1 MDLTEKVLDTIERF
15 GMICSGDRV
24 LVAVSG
30 GPDSVCLLDV
40 LDSLKE
46 RLDVTLGV
54 VHVDH
59 TTRDGE
65 SAADAEFVVELAGRY
80 DLPCDVVRVNIEQD
94 REPGESFELAA
105 RRLRYAA
112 FKDVAASRDTNRLA
126 TGHTADD
133 QAETVLMRVLRG
145 TGPRGLVGIPPAA
158 DRDGITVVRPLID
171 VWRTEIEQYVAERGL
186 QWRQDRTNTM
196 ACYLR
201 NRIRLQL
208 LPELEREFNPAVKAA
223 LVRLAELT
231 RDEQDELSRYA
242 RGAARAAIEHE
253 TDGQARVD
261 RESFRSMPVAIG
273 RLCVMAWSSSV
284 LGTPWHGTADA
295 VDRAVTFL
303 CSDATT
309 GEIHLPE
316 HVCIQL
322 EYDSAVFRRTGQ
334 NAIPVSAEQP
344 VVLPVPGRVEVDW
357 AGLAFTARLLPRAD
371 TPADIKQTCTGDVHY
386 FDADGIAGQLM
397 VRQRRR
403 GDTFQPVGLGGTIK
417 LSDFFIN
424 RKVPARLR
432 DTIPILACDAR
443 IVWVVGY
450 AADER
455 CAVRDS
461 TNFVVEARCDTLD

>member
-1 MDLTEKVLDTIERF
+1 MVELANKVLETIERF
-15 GMICSGDRV
+15 GMICRGDRV
-24 LVAVSG
+24 VVAVSG

-46 RLDVTLGV
+46 RLDVTLCV

-65 SAADAEFVVELAGRY
+65 SAADAEFVAELADRY
-80 DLPCDVVRVNIEQD
+80 GLPCDVVRVNVE
-94 REPGESFELAA
+94 RESGESFELAA
-105 RRLRYAA
+105 RRLRYAV
-112 FKDVAASRDTNRLA
+112 FEDVTLSRGAARLA

-133 QAETVLMRVLRG
+133 QAETVLMRMVRG
-145 TGPRGLVGIPPAA
+145 TGPRGLAGILPVAE
-158 DRDGITVVRPLID
+158 RERMTVVRPLID
-171 VWRTEIEQYVAERGL
+171 LWRTEIEQYIADREIP
-186 QWRQDRTNTM
+186 WRQDRTNTM
-196 ACYLR
+196 TCYLR
-201 NRIRLQL
+201 NRVRLQL
-208 LPELEREFNPAVKAA
+208 IPELEREFNPAVKAA
-223 LVRLAELT
+223 LVRLAELA

-242 RGAARAAIEHE
+242 RGAARSALDHE
-253 TDGQARVD
+253 TDGQAHVV
-261 RESFRSMPVAIG
+261 REAFRAMPVAIG

-295 VDRAVTFL
+295 VERAVTFL
-303 CSDATT
+303 CSDTTT

-316 HVCIQL
+316 NVCVQL
-322 EYDSAVFRRTGQ
+322 EYDHAVFRRTAQ
-334 NAIPVSAEQP
+334 HATPAPSEKP

-371 TPADIKQTCTGDVHY
+371 APADIRQACTRDVHY
-386 FDADGIAGQLM
+386 FDADRTAGELM
-397 VRQRRR
+397 LRRRRR
-403 GDTFQPVGLGGTIK
+403 GDTFQPVGLSGTIK

-432 DTIPILACDAR
+432 DTVPILASDAG

-455 CAVRDS
+455 CAVQDS
-461 TNFVVEARCDTLD
+461 TTFVVEIRCDTL